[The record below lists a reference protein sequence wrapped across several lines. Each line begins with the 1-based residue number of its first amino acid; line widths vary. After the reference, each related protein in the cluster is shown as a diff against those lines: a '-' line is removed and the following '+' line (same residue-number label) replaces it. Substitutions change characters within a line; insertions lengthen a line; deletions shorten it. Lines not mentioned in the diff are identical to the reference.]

1 VKAARFEYI
10 RPETLPQA
18 LELLA
23 RHGNDGAV
31 LAGGQSLMPMMNL
44 RLATPAVLVDIGR
57 IPGLTDIALAG
68 DRLVIGA
75 MARHADMLA
84 SPLVREHAPLLS
96 SALVHVAHAAIR
108 NRGTLGGSLSLAD
121 PAAELPACMV
131 CLDAEI
137 RLASVRGE
145 RVVPAADFF
154 QGTYATDRAP
164 DELLV
169 SIAIPSFQ
177 PGWRFGF
184 DEFARRHGDFAIAGL
199 AFGARLSA
207 GRIEACRLAFCGV
220 EDAPRRLR
228 ATEAC
233 LHGGGSIAEVRRTAI
248 GELLPGSS
256 ADCPP
261 RYRRHLALALIERA
275 VSDVTRD
282 A

>member
-1 VKAARFEYI
+1 MKAARFEYA
-10 RPETLPQA
+10 RPATMPQA

-23 RHGNDGAV
+23 HHGNDGAP

-57 IPGLTDIALAG
+57 IPGLADIALAG

-84 SPLVREHAPLLS
+84 SSLVREHAPLLS

-137 RLASVRGE
+137 RLISVRGE
-145 RVVPAADFF
+145 RVVAAADFF
-154 QGTYATDRAP
+154 KGTYATNRAP

-169 SIAIPSFQ
+169 SVAVPRLQS
-177 PGWRFGF
+177 GWRFSF
-184 DEFARRHGDFAIAGL
+184 DEFARRRGDFAIAGL
-199 AFGARLSA
+199 AFGAKLAA
-207 GRIEACRLAFCGV
+207 GRIEQCRVAFCGV
-220 EDAPRRLR
+220 EDAPRRLQG
-228 ATEAC
+228 AS
-233 LHGGGSIAEVRRTAI
+233 LDEVRETATR
-248 GELLPGSS
+248 ELRPSS
-256 ADCPP
+256 SVDAPAA
-261 RYRRHLALALIERA
+261 YRVRLALALLDRA
-275 VSDVTRD
+275 GAALVS
-282 A
+282 AA